1 MDILASQGDLIKNFK
16 KICICKSI
24 TQGAIMA
31 AIQDGALSF
40 EALRGKLRTGT
51 GYCKARR
58 CRPKIQ
64 ALVKDY
70 KKNLEET
77 PLP

>member
-1 MDILASQGDLIKNFK
+1 MASQGDLIKNFK

-24 TQGAIMA
+24 TQGSIMA
-31 AIQDGALSF
+31 AMAEGALSF

-64 ALVKDY
+64 GLVTEY
-70 KKNLEET
+70 KKNLEDISQ
-77 PLP
+77 P

>member
-1 MDILASQGDLIKNFK
+1 MASQADLIMNFK

-24 TQGAIMA
+24 TQGAITA
-31 AIQDGALSF
+31 AIQEGAMSF
-40 EALRGKLRTGT
+40 EALRSKLRTGT

-64 ALVKDY
+64 GLIKDY
-70 KKNLEET
+70 KKSLEEI

>member
-1 MDILASQGDLIKNFK
+1 MASQGDLIKNFK

-24 TQGAIMA
+24 TQGAIMT
-31 AIQDGALSF
+31 AIQEGALSF
-40 EALRGKLRTGT
+40 EALRSKLRTGT

-64 ALVKDY
+64 GLIKEH
-70 KKNLEET
+70 KENLEQA

>member
-1 MDILASQGDLIKNFK
+1 M
-16 KICICKSI
+16 
-24 TQGAIMA
+24 GAI
-31 AIQDGALSF
+31 QEGALSF

-64 ALVKDY
+64 GLIKEY
-70 KKNLEET
+70 KQNLEEKT
-77 PLP
+77 P